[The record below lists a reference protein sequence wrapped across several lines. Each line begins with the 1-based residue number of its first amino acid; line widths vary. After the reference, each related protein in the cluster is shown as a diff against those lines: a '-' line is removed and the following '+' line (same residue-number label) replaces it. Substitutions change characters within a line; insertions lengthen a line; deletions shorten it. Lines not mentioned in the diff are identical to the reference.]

1 MLAGMK
7 VRTFTSRD
15 GTQVGCHVTGRGAP
29 LVLVHGTTAD
39 HARWAPLMSALEQ
52 RFTVYALD
60 RRGRGASGD
69 AAAHALEREVEDLV
83 AVVDGI
89 GGAVDVVG
97 HSFGA
102 LVSLEAATHLASLRR
117 LVLYEPPIPTAVP
130 LVTPE
135 LIARLE
141 ALVAAG
147 ERDAAVAT
155 FLAEGPRVPADQLAA
170 MRALPAWGPRVA
182 AAHTIPRELRA
193 SSEYR
198 FEASRFRSVAV
209 PTLLL
214 LGGAS
219 PAPFRAALELVQ
231 AAIPH
236 AELAILPNQQH
247 AAIDTAPDMFLREL
261 LRFLAG

>member
-1 MLAGMK
+1 MQIVQA
-7 VRTFTSRD
+7 TSRD
-15 GTQVGCHVTGRGAP
+15 GTRVACHVTGRGTP

-39 HARWAPLMSALEQ
+39 HARWAPLLSALEQ

-69 AAAHALEREVEDLV
+69 AAEYALDREVDDLV
-83 AVVDGI
+83 AVIEQI
-89 GGAVDVVG
+89 GGPVDLLG

-102 LVSLEAATHLASLRR
+102 IVSLEAAPRLPDLHRLA
-117 LVLYEPPIPTAVP
+117 LYEPPIPTATP
-130 LVTPE
+130 LVTPP
-135 LIARLE
+135 LIARLD

-147 ERDAAVAT
+147 EREQAVAT
-155 FLAEGPRVPADQLAA
+155 FLAEGPRLPPHELAV
-170 MRALPAWGPRVA
+170 MRTLPAWPARVA

-193 SSEYR
+193 STEYR
-198 FEASRFRSVAV
+198 LDASRFAALRV

-219 PAPFRAALELVQ
+219 PPPFRAALERVQ

-236 AELAILPNQQH
+236 AQLAVMPNQQH
-247 AAIDTAPDMFLREL
+247 AAMDTAPDLFLREL
-261 LRFLAG
+261 LPFLGAHRS